1 MRKILILPI
10 RAYQYLLSPYFG
22 NSCRYTPSCSQY
34 AREAIDQHGSI
45 KGLYLAIKRL
55 SSCHPWHAGGY
66 DPVPELNS
74 VSVEAGNSDG

>member
-1 MRKILILPI
+1 MRKFLTLAI

-34 AREAIDQHGSI
+34 AIEAIDQRGAI
-45 KGLYLAIKRL
+45 GGLYLAIKRL

-66 DPVPELNS
+66 DPVPNPKS
-74 VSVEAGNSDG
+74 ADNGSGAI